1 MKPWWWMFVDSA
13 PVPWAWMHPDAPR
26 TGDQGLPG
34 PGHVQLGVPGGGWI
48 TIGTTAATF
57 VQVTGV

>member
-1 MKPWWWMFVDSA
+1 MFVDSA